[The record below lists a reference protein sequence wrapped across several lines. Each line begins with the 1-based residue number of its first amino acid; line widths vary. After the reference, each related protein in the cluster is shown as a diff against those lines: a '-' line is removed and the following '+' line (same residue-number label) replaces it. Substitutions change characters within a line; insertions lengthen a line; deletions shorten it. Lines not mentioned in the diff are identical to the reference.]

1 MPAAALHLELV
12 FSRPETTLS
21 VTRGA
26 ARLLMD
32 MGYAPLLEVCLPN
45 GRRADVMALGPKGDI
60 VICEVKSGIEDY
72 RVDRKWPEY
81 APFCDAF
88 FFAVAPEFPQ
98 DVLPDEPGLIVAD
111 GFGGAVVRDA
121 PVSPL
126 APARRK
132 ALTLAFARLGA
143 LRTMREGEGLGL
155 RGIDAGIPGSGR
167 LAESHGTGG
176 GDLSTNATISE
187 RGEIRSDTAGASRGC
202 IGPREHR

>member
-12 FSRPETTLS
+12 FSRPETTQS

-26 ARLLMD
+26 ARLLAD

-45 GRRADVMALGPKGDI
+45 GRRADVMALGRKGDI

-72 RVDRKWPEY
+72 RIDRKWPQY

-98 DVLPDEPGLIVAD
+98 AILPDAPGLIVAD

-121 PVSPL
+121 PVLAL

-143 LRTMREGEGLGL
+143 MRVV
-155 RGIDAGIPGSGR
+155 
-167 LAESHGTGG
+167 
-176 GDLSTNATISE
+176 
-187 RGEIRSDTAGASRGC
+187 
-202 IGPREHR
+202 RE